1 MYSSFTFPELK
12 KRFGLVQEN
21 NDLFAGQTIPPAEAT
36 QMLLNELAEGRQ
48 MPIYSEKA
56 KSEFLIGPI
65 VKEMKRRNP
74 HLSIFSGYTFNVDRK
89 NKLTGAPDFLIS
101 NKPDKIDI
109 EGPVFCIMES
119 KNKTPDEGYAQC
131 AAEMYAAK
139 IFNKQAGE
147 SQEIIYG
154 AVTNAF
160 EWVFMKLENNT
171 IYIDRERYFIVEL
184 PRLLGTLQH
193 VINLVGKP
201 I

>member
-12 KRFGLVQEN
+12 RRFGLVQA
-21 NDLFAGQTIPPAEAT
+21 DAHLFAGQAIAPAEAT

-65 VKEMKRRNP
+65 VKELKRRNP
-74 HLSIFSGYTFNVDRK
+74 HLSIFSGYSFNVDRK

-101 NKPDKIDI
+101 NKPGKIDI
-109 EGPVFCIMES
+109 EAPVFCIMES

-139 IFNKQAGE
+139 IFNQQTNEAPTT
-147 SQEIIYG
+147 IYG

-160 EWVFMKLENNT
+160 EWVFMKLEDNT
-171 IYIDRERYFIVEL
+171 IFIDNERYFINEL
-184 PRLLGTLQH
+184 PRLLGVLQH
-193 VINLVGKP
+193 VIDVAGKP

>member
-12 KRFGLVQEN
+12 RRFGLN
-21 NDLFAGQTIPPAEAT
+21 HLNTHLFEGQTIAPTEAT

-74 HLSIFSGYTFNVDRK
+74 HLSIFSGYSFNVDKK
-89 NKLTGAPDFLIS
+89 NKLTGPPDFLIS
-101 NKPDKIDI
+101 NKPGKIDI
-109 EGPVFCIMES
+109 EAPVFCIMES

-131 AAEMYAAK
+131 AAEMYAARL
-139 IFNKQAGE
+139 FNQQANE
-147 SQEIIYG
+147 EQNVIYG

-160 EWVFMKLENNT
+160 EWIFMKLEDNT
-171 IYIDRERYFIVEL
+171 ISIDNERYFINEL
-184 PRLLGTLQH
+184 PRLLGVLQH
-193 VINLVGKP
+193 IIDLVGKS
-201 I
+201 

>member
-1 MYSSFTFPELK
+1 MYSNFTFTELK
-12 KRFGLVQEN
+12 RRFGLDQEN
-21 NDLFAGQTIPPAEAT
+21 DYIFEGQTIKPVEAT
-36 QMLLNELAEGRQ
+36 NILLNELAEGRQ

-65 VKEMKRRNP
+65 IKEIKRKNP

-109 EGPVFCIMES
+109 ESPVFCLMES

-131 AAEMYAAK
+131 AAEMYAAR
-139 IFNKQAGE
+139 IFNQNSGE
-147 SQEIIYG
+147 PHDIIFG

-160 EWVFMKLENNT
+160 EWVFMKLEGT
-171 IYIDRERYFIVEL
+171 TVYIDKERYFINEL
-184 PRLLGTLQH
+184 PRLLGVLQH
-193 VINLVGKP
+193 AIDHVDKP
-201 I
+201 